1 MSINLTNMK
10 TLSPETLQRIED
22 STLFDADLV
31 IRFHAAFQEGNYSQ
45 ALQLMDIRDR
55 LESRSALAPSYF

>member
-1 MSINLTNMK
+1 MK

-31 IRFHAAFQEGNYSQ
+31 IRFHAAFQEGNYTK

-55 LESRSALAPSYF
+55 LQNRSALAPSYF

>member
-1 MSINLTNMK
+1 MK
-10 TLSPETLQRIED
+10 NLSPETLQRIED
-22 STLFDADLV
+22 ATRFDAVLIV
-31 IRFHAAFQEGNYSQ
+31 RFHAAFQEGNYSQ